1 MIYDEHGQHTVKRQ
15 LTTLG
20 FLALLL
26 ASGTVSAQEIDDETL
41 IVPPKN
47 WYQVE
52 VILFTH
58 DVADSGELAPKDYG
72 LNFPD
77 NLLRL
82 IDVKALA
89 EQEALAIEGALMPD
103 PDDFPLE
110 DSFPFI
116 GIIPTIE
123 MQDPAIG
130 PVIFDREM
138 VSSFDN
144 SGASLD
150 VTAPPLE
157 PYIPEYE
164 QPFELLENSVR
175 DLNDSARVLER
186 RQYNVIFHEAWR
198 FAAEENS
205 QDPWLLIS
213 SGKKVDDRAEV
224 EGGIR
229 FYKARFLHFE
239 TDLWRL
245 KFANQASFQ
254 SGNLIELPD
263 APTAIAEREPNPS
276 WRIVLANGNGVQQV
290 LDEDTTLKLD
300 DLNSNPFTGAVVADA
315 LNIAPVF
322 TYEYDDIS
330 DANSASPTQPSQAD
344 NPILNV
350 DGLSYV
356 LEKFDA
362 NLEDLQEKQTDPK
375 QYAVSSVWPIN
386 QSKRIEEEKVYY
398 LDHPELGI
406 MLTIKRYEPQP
417 INPQPTVGDDSTLSL
432 TESP

>member
-1 MIYDEHGQHTVKRQ
+1 M
-15 LTTLG
+15 
-20 FLALLL
+20 
-26 ASGTVSAQEIDDETL
+26 
-41 IVPPKN
+41 
-47 WYQVE
+47 
-52 VILFTH
+52 
-58 DVADSGELAPKDYG
+58 
-72 LNFPD
+72 
-77 NLLRL
+77 
-82 IDVKALA
+82 
-89 EQEALAIEGALMPD
+89 
-103 PDDFPLE
+103 
-110 DSFPFI
+110 
-116 GIIPTIE
+116 
-123 MQDPAIG
+123 
-130 PVIFDREM
+130 
-138 VSSFDN
+138 
-144 SGASLD
+144 
-150 VTAPPLE
+150 
-157 PYIPEYE
+157 
-164 QPFELLENSVR
+164 
-175 DLNDSARVLER
+175 
-186 RQYNVIFHEAWR
+186 
-198 FAAEENS
+198 
-205 QDPWLLIS
+205 IS

>member
-1 MIYDEHGQHTVKRQ
+1 MIYDEHGQHTVTRQ

-20 FLALLL
+20 FLTLLL
-26 ASGTVSAQEIDDETL
+26 VSGTVSLQEIEDETF
-41 IVPPKN
+41 IVPPED

-58 DVADSGELAPKDYG
+58 DVADSGELPPKDYE

-89 EQEALAIEGALMPD
+89 EQDALAIEGALTPD
-103 PDDFPLE
+103 TDDLPLE

-116 GIIPTIE
+116 GMIPTIE

-130 PVIFDREM
+130 AVIFDREM
-138 VSSFDN
+138 VSSLDN
-144 SGASLD
+144 SAALLD
-150 VTAPPLE
+150 LTTPPLE
-157 PYIPEYE
+157 SYIAEYE
-164 QPFELLENSVR
+164 QPFELLDNSER
-175 DLNDSARVLER
+175 DLNDSARVLDQ

-198 FAAEENS
+198 FVAEENS

-213 SGKKVDDRAEV
+213 SGKKIDNRAEV

-239 TDLWRL
+239 TNLWRL

-254 SGNLIELPD
+254 SNNLVELPD
-263 APTAIAEREPNPS
+263 VPMAIAARKPNSS
-276 WRIVLANGNGVQQV
+276 WRIVLANENGDQQV
-290 LDEDTTLKLD
+290 LAEDTTLKLNNF
-300 DLNSNPFTGAVVADA
+300 NSNSVNGMVVADV
-315 LNIAPVF
+315 LNIAPVLA
-322 TYEYDDIS
+322 YDDMA
-330 DANSASPTQPSQAD
+330 DANSPSPTQPTQAD
-344 NPILNV
+344 NSPLDI

-356 LEKFDA
+356 LEQFDA
-362 NLEDLQEKQTDPK
+362 NLGDLQEQQTESK
-375 QYAVSSVWPIN
+375 QYAVTAVWPIN

-406 MLTIKRYEPQP
+406 MLTIKRYEPRP
-417 INPQPTVGDDSTLSL
+417 INPQPSDRNDSALSL

>member
-26 ASGTVSAQEIDDETL
+26 ASGTVSSQEIDDETL

-103 PDDFPLE
+103 PDDLPLE

-198 FAAEENS
+198 FVAEENS

-224 EGGIR
+224 EGSLR

-239 TDLWRL
+239 TNLWRL

-254 SGNLIELPD
+254 SENLIDLPD
-263 APTAIAEREPNPS
+263 APTAIALGEPNSS
-276 WRIVLANGNGVQQV
+276 WRIVLANGNGDQQV

-300 DLNSNPFTGAVVADA
+300 DLNSNPVNGVVVADA
-315 LNIAPVF
+315 LNIAPALA
-322 TYEYDDIS
+322 YDDMA
-330 DANSASPTQPSQAD
+330 DANSASPTQPTQAD
-344 NPILNV
+344 NPTRDI

-362 NLEDLQEKQTDPK
+362 NLEDLQENQTDSK
-375 QYAVSSVWPIN
+375 QYAVTAVWPIN

-406 MLTIKRYEPQP
+406 MLTIKSYEPQP
-417 INPQPTVGDDSTLSL
+417 INPQPTDGDDSTSSL